1 MITIGHGDGP
11 EVIVFLSVCNLDG
24 TPMVLDPDA
33 LPIEIFTGLT
43 AMFGTSSF
51 RCEVTDI
58 QNTYPPPPG
67 FLGFT
72 VELESVGELGRLATL
87 GVAALGVVVDT
98 GTDRGQ
104 AVIVSAGAATPQT
117 WWSEQRQPE
126 IRR

>member
-11 EVIVFLSVCNLDG
+11 EVIVFLSVGNLDG
-24 TPMVLDPDA
+24 TPVALDPDA

-51 RCEVTDI
+51 PCEITDV
-58 QNTYPPPPG
+58 QNVYPPPAG
-67 FLGFT
+67 FVGFT
-72 VELESVGELGRLATL
+72 VELKWASELGRLATL
-87 GVAALGVVVDT
+87 GVAALGVVVDN

-104 AVIVSAGAATPQT
+104 GVIVSAGAASPQT